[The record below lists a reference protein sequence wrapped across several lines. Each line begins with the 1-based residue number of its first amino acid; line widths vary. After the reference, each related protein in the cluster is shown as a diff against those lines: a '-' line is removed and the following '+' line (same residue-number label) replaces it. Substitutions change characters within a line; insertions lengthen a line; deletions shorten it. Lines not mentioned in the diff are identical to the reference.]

1 MRYVTLALAAV
12 ALAGCVVVEPGPSQI
27 TPNEIGGGLA
37 GAGAGALIGAQI
49 GAGSGNL
56 AAIGAGAALGAM
68 IGGSLGESIDR
79 ANAAPYYAP
88 RYGYVAPPYAY
99 APGYY
104 YPQRY

>member
-37 GAGAGALIGAQI
+37 GAGVGALIGAQI

-79 ANAAPYYAP
+79 ANAAPYYGYAPPVYAYPP
-88 RYGYVAPPYAY
+88 RYYPPL
-99 APGYY
+99 
-104 YPQRY
+104 RY